1 MDAINYLS
9 VKYVHQ
15 GDAIIISNPL
25 PDTLLLTSNL
35 HTCIG
40 IAVFNK
46 KAQIIGLGHVD
57 INRSVESIVSFI
69 SQMRSSKD
77 ESLEVLLSGGKMRA
91 YYSAEEVSI
100 VSKQIDAVLKQIDN
114 VKVTRNIFEHHKSG
128 ITDTLAI
135 DGLGRILSSENF
147 YVAVNNPIKIDA
159 HPHGSVLYKG
169 KLTELLIPV
178 PHNEYFLD
186 CFMGRKVELRVK
198 KIDELPY
205 RCKPAQKLVFELG
218 AVCIGDGLRDDDKEK
233 FHEKVFGNPNPLK
246 ELEDWFLYA
255 PLVPIKIEVSGT
267 SLLTETVFGNPLK
280 EFGYWSLYAP
290 LVPVEIEVSGTSL
303 LTGAEESPE

>member
-1 MDAINYLS
+1 MKKQRDELLDAINYLS

-77 ESLEVLLSGGKMRA
+77 ESLEVLLSGGKMRS

-147 YVAVNNPIKIDA
+147 YVVINSPININA
-159 HPHGSVLYKG
+159 SYSHGSVLYNG
-169 KLTELLIPV
+169 KLSELLIPV

-186 CFMGRKVELRVK
+186 CLMGKKVELRVK
-198 KIDELPY
+198 KIDEFY
-205 RCKPAQKLVFELG
+205 RCKPAQKLAFELG

-233 FHEKVFGNPNPLK
+233 FHDKVFGNHNPLK
-246 ELEDWFLYA
+246 KLEYWSLLA
-255 PLVPIKIEVSGT
+255 EVSGAK
-267 SLLTETVFGNPLK
+267 SLTEKVFANLLK
-280 EFGYWSLYAP
+280 ESEY
-290 LVPVEIEVSGTSL
+290 
-303 LTGAEESPE
+303 